1 MIALTPAA
9 ACRNNRD
16 IDYAKRLTGCVAS
29 LLDTHARQPFF
40 GMAPLGVTVRDPN
53 KRRRS
58 AKDLSKNTVAGDG
71 CGCLKFGSDFIKL

>member
-1 MIALTPAA
+1 
-9 ACRNNRD
+9 
-16 IDYAKRLTGCVAS
+16 
-29 LLDTHARQPFF
+29 
-40 GMAPLGVTVRDPN
+40 MAPLGVTVHNPN